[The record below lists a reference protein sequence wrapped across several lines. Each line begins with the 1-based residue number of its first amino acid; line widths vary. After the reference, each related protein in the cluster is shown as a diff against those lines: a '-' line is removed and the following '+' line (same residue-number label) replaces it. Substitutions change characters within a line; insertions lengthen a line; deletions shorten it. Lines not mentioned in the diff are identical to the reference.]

1 MQRQLSILVALILLL
16 GLLPMPTK
24 AQRAS
29 YNGRIAPQGINLRHG
44 QFISYS
50 FEIPESEHYG
60 IVRGWFAVKGSNR
73 LDVRVLIL
81 DSSNLDNFKN
91 GDSFSNYLDTGLQH
105 SANINVRLPRGQ
117 FYLVFD
123 NTHSLLTNKSLR
135 TDLTL
140 LW

>member
-1 MQRQLSILVALILLL
+1 MQRQFSILLSLILLL
-16 GLLPMPTK
+16 GLMAAPTR
-24 AQRAS
+24 AQRAPYIS
-29 YNGRIAPQGINLRHG
+29 RIAPQGINLRNG
-44 QFISYS
+44 QFMYYS
-50 FEIPESEHYG
+50 FDIPESEDYG
-60 IVRGWFAVKGSNR
+60 IVRGWFVVKGADR

-81 DSSNLDNFKN
+81 DGTNLDNFRN
-91 GDSFSNYLDTGLQH
+91 GDSFSNYLDTGLRH
-105 SANINVRLPRGQ
+105 WANINVRLPRGR